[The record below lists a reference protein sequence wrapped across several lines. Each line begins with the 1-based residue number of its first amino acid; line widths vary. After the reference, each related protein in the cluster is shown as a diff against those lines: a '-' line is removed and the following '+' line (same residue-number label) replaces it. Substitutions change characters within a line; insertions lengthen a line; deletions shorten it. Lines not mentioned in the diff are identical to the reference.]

1 MSHQHDHSIDNSTS
15 GRRLFATMM
24 LNFLITATEIIGGI
38 WSGSLSLISDAL
50 HNFSDGIAIIISYI
64 ALRLNK
70 LPRSAHYTFGLKRA
84 EIIAAI
90 INSSTLI
97 IICFYLFREAYERF
111 VHPHPITGALMIIVA
126 FIGLAA
132 NIAGT
137 LLLRKGSQNSINLR
151 AVYLHLFSDAI
162 SSMAV
167 ILGGVAIYFYNV
179 YWLDPLLTVFISL
192 YILRQ
197 SYLIARE
204 AVEVIL
210 MASPEGISPKEIERT
225 IEAIPGVQNVHHIH
239 LWRLD
244 EHEIHFE
251 AHVEIEDMQVSQTG
265 AILNTIQ
272 QELKKNFGISH
283 ATIQFEQNQCK
294 EKELVG
300 Q

>member
-1 MSHQHDHSIDNSTS
+1 MSRHHDHSIDNNTS
-15 GRRLFATMM
+15 GWRLFATMM
-24 LNFLITATEIIGGI
+24 LNFLITAGEIIGGV

-90 INSSTLI
+90 INASTLI
-97 IICFYLFREAYERF
+97 IICFYMFREAYERF
-111 VHPHPITGALMIIVA
+111 IHPHPITGGLMIIVA
-126 FIGLAA
+126 FLGLGA
-132 NIAGT
+132 NITGT
-137 LLLRKGSQNSINLR
+137 LLLRKGSQDSMNLR

-162 SSMAV
+162 SSFAV
-167 ILGGVAIYFYNV
+167 ILGGVAIYFYNI

-192 YILRQ
+192 YILWQ
-197 SYLIARE
+197 SYLIVKE
-204 AVEVIL
+204 AVKVIM
-210 MASPEGISPKEIERT
+210 MASPEGISPEEIERT

-244 EHEIHFE
+244 ENEIHFE
-251 AHVEIEDMQVSQTG
+251 AHVEIEDMWVSQTG
-265 AILNTIQ
+265 ALLNRIQ
-272 QELKKNFGISH
+272 QVLKEDFGISH
-283 ATIQFEQNQCK
+283 VTIQFEKNQCT
-294 EKELVG
+294 EKELVK